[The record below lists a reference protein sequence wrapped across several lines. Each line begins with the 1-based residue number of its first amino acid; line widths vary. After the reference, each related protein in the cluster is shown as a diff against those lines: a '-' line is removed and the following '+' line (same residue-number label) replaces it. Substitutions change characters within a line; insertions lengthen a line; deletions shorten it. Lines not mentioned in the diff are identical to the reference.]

1 MPVTLILRK
10 QELEVEGTVTVKE
23 ALERLG
29 LSPESHLAVRDGQL
43 LTENEPLRNGE
54 RIKLVPV
61 ISGGSGDV
69 DDHLPEM

>member
-10 QELEVEGTVTVKE
+10 QEFEVEGTVTVKE
-23 ALERLG
+23 ALEQLG

-54 RIKLVPV
+54 VIKLVPV
-61 ISGGSGDV
+61 ISGGSDDV
-69 DDHLPEM
+69 HDDLPEV